1 MLLQKSF
8 FVLEYVADFFGFLS
22 ATIAL
27 TNQGLDFLSFH
38 LFRDGQKS
46 ISDEDKT
53 TMERGMAVC
62 HTLTKTMQ
70 GLYIGTFIDEVMFK
84 ASGATMVSA
93 TELPMVIKTKS
104 EGELEVLKRFEFDHS
119 TMTQSV
125 IVQDETGNV
134 LTYVK
139 GSAESIKRICSADSL
154 PSKYTSMAED
164 ASREGIYQIALAV
177 GRAPAPKMGDTG
189 EISYAFVSRLDVERD
204 LSFVGFMDF
213 KNSLREESLGTIEHL
228 REGGTSCTMV
238 TGDSVFTGIKIASE
252 CGLFQRDARVVLGR
266 AIDAIGT
273 VQWVDGMT
281 NEPAPLPSLDELAA
295 PGENVV
301 LAVTGEVWQLLLSR
315 WEEEAFLLAPYIKVY
330 GRCTPN
336 DKVSVVAHF
345 VKRGHITMF
354 TGDG

>member
-1 MLLQKSF
+1 M
-8 FVLEYVADFFGFLS
+8 V
-22 ATIAL
+22 AL

-38 LFRDGQKS
+38 LFHNGQNS
-46 ISDEDKT
+46 NSDEDRT
-53 TMERGMAVC
+53 VMEHGMAVC

-70 GLYIGTFIDEVMFK
+70 GMYIGTFIDEVMFK

-93 TELPMVIKTKS
+93 TELPMIIQTRNRGKLK
-104 EGELEVLKRFEFDHS
+104 VLKRFEFDHN

-125 IVQDETGNV
+125 IVQDESGNV
-134 LTYVK
+134 FTYVK
-139 GSAESIKRICSADSL
+139 GSAESIKRICSPESL

-177 GRAPAPKMGDTG
+177 GGAPAPKMGDTG
-189 EISYAFVSRLDVERD
+189 EISYAFVNRLDIETD
-204 LSFVGFMDF
+204 LKFVGFMDF
-213 KNSLREESLGTIEHL
+213 KNGLREESPAIIEHL
-228 REGGTSCTMV
+228 KEGGTSCTMV
-238 TGDSVFTGIKIASE
+238 TGDSVFTGIKVASE
-252 CGLFQRDARVVLGR
+252 CGIFQQDARVVLGR
-266 AIDAIGT
+266 AVDAIGT
-273 VQWVDGMT
+273 VHWVDGMT
-281 NEPAPLPSLDELAA
+281 NEPTPLPSLDELAA
-295 PGENVV
+295 PGEHVV

-315 WEEEAFLLAPYIKVY
+315 WQEEAFLLAPYIKVF